1 VKINRGTDY
10 GILGILY
17 LAKQPLQQV
26 SLLQEVATRQSIPE
40 SYLAKI
46 FQDLTKAGLIRSHR
60 GAKGG
65 FSLARPAAQITLR
78 QVIEAL
84 QGPIS
89 LNRCLDMRE
98 GCANSATCP
107 VNTVLRK
114 AQAQIIATFDEATL
128 ESLVLSSAAPAAEA
142 AASRAEAPF

>member
-1 VKINRGTDY
+1 MKLTRGTDY

-17 LAKQPLQQV
+17 LAIQPFEKLI
-26 SLLQEVATRQSIPE
+26 LLHEIAESQDIPE

-46 FQDLTKAGLIRSHR
+46 FQDLSKGGLVRSRR

-65 FSLARPAAQITLR
+65 FTLARPASEITLR

-89 LNRCLDMRE
+89 LNRCLDIRDE
-98 GCANSATCP
+98 CP
-107 VNTVLRK
+107 RLESCSVAPVLRE
-114 AQAQIIATFDEATL
+114 AQAQLLETLGAATFDVLAR
-128 ESLVLSSAAPAAEA
+128 ESLALQEAAEEA
-142 AASRAEAPF
+142 A

>member
-1 VKINRGTDY
+1 MKLTRGTDY
-10 GILGILY
+10 GIRGILY
-17 LAKQPLQQV
+17 LGMQPFERV
-26 SLLQEVATRQSIPE
+26 TLLHEIAENQLVPE

-46 FQDLTKAGLIRSHR
+46 FQDLNKAGLVRSHR

-89 LNRCLDMRE
+89 LNRCLDIREFCPRQE
-98 GCANSATCP
+98 GCP
-107 VNTVLRK
+107 VSRVLR
-114 AQAQIIATFDEATL
+114 QAQEQLLETLDAATVD
-128 ESLVLSSAAPAAEA
+128 VLGEQERALHPEMAA
-142 AASRAEAPF
+142 

>member
-1 VKINRGTDY
+1 MKLTRGTDY

-17 LAKQPLQQV
+17 LAMQPFEKV
-26 SLLQEVATRQSIPE
+26 TLLREIAESQDIPK

-46 FQDLTKAGLIRSHR
+46 FQDLSKEGLVRSRR

-65 FSLARPAAQITLR
+65 FCLARPASEITLR

-89 LNRCLDMRE
+89 LNRCLDVRE
-98 GCANSATCP
+98 VCPHLETCAVAS
-107 VNTVLRK
+107 VLRK
-114 AQAQIIATFDEATL
+114 AQDQLLKTLDAATL
-128 ESLVLSSAAPAAEA
+128 DVLATASLALQEGKDRAA
-142 AASRAEAPF
+142 

>member
-1 VKINRGTDY
+1 MKLTRGTGY

-17 LAKQPLQQV
+17 LAMQPV
-26 SLLQEVATRQSIPE
+26 ESVTLLHEVAESRDIPE

-46 FQDLTKAGLIRSHR
+46 FQDLTKEGLVRSRR

-65 FSLARPAAQITLR
+65 FCLARPASDITLR

-89 LNRCLDMRE
+89 LNRCLDIRE
-98 GCANSATCP
+98 GCPHMETCA
-107 VNTVLRK
+107 VASVLRK
-114 AQAQIIATFDEATL
+114 AQQQLLQTLDAATL
-128 ESLVLSSAAPAAEA
+128 EALATESLTLQSEHEA
-142 AASRAEAPF
+142 A

>member
-1 VKINRGTDY
+1 VKLTRGTDY

-17 LAKQPLQQV
+17 LAMQPFEQV
-26 SLLQEVATRQSIPE
+26 TLLHDIAETQDVPE

-46 FQDLTKAGLIRSHR
+46 FQDLNRAGLVRSHR

-65 FSLARPAAQITLR
+65 FSLARTASGITLR

-89 LNRCLDMRE
+89 LNRCLDIRE
-98 GCANSATCP
+98 GCPRSEECAVSR
-107 VNTVLRK
+107 VLKK
-114 AQAQIIATFDEATL
+114 AQDQLLETLDSTTFD
-128 ESLVLSSAAPAAEA
+128 SLAEETAALQLANLKAAG
-142 AASRAEAPF
+142 